1 MSHSY
6 GCWLQRGFGV
16 CPLLPAL
23 VGPGGRGHGGF
34 SDNTIPRT
42 EVINLKLHMRKRG
55 GRGKEVEGGRMQTF
69 NKIIKGFPSTSM
81 TWISLRGPEHRGIVR
96 QDSKS

>member
-1 MSHSY
+1 MDV
-6 GCWLQRGFGV
+6 GCREVLVFALSCQ
-16 CPLLPAL
+16 LLWDL
-23 VGPGGRGHGGF
+23 VGKERGHGGF

-96 QDSKS
+96 QDSKP